1 MLEEEIRALGH
12 AVERTDATGVEV
24 QGTMFDAMRL
34 NLESRIAMRVL
45 TLVEQFPCTHPDQLQ
60 KQAGRIAW
68 EMIVPAS
75 GYLSITSTIRHPS
88 IDNTMF
94 ANLRLKDAIVD
105 RIRSVHDKRPDS
117 GPDRTGVVVHLHW
130 HGDTAQVWIDTSGQ
144 KLSDRGYRKMPHAAP
159 LRETLA
165 AAILHRTG
173 WPGNTPL
180 VIPMCGS
187 GTLAIEGALL
197 AAGRPPGLLRSQ
209 FAFQH
214 LHGFNTQLWAD
225 LRRDATP
232 KKPRRSRAALPP
244 IIATDRDPQAVEA
257 TRRNA
262 DTAGVG
268 HMIETAVCDFAG
280 TPLPDTPGHV
290 ILHPEYGL
298 RLGDE
303 DSLRPLY
310 KRMGDF
316 FKQQCGGWSGWIFT
330 GNLDLAKSVG
340 LKTAC
345 RVPMRHAKV
354 DARLLGYELWSGSR
368 EQSEVAS

>member
-1 MLEEEIRALGH
+1 MLEQEARALGQN
-12 AVERTDATGVEV
+12 VESVDTTGVEFK
-24 QGTMFDAMRL
+24 GSSFDAMRL

-45 TLVEQFPCTHPDQLQ
+45 TLVKRFRCEGPDQL
-60 KQAGRIAW
+60 KRMVGKIEWDTIIPAG
-68 EMIVPAS
+68 
-75 GYLSITSTIRHPS
+75 GYLSVTSTVHHPS

-94 ANLRLKDAIVD
+94 ASLLVKDAIVD
-105 RIRSVHDKRPDS
+105 RIRSVHGRRPDS
-117 GPDRTGVVVHLHW
+117 GPLRTGAVVHLHW
-130 HGDTAQVWIDTSGQ
+130 HGDSAGIWIDTSGQ

-165 AAILHRTG
+165 AAILLRTG
-173 WPGNTPL
+173 WTKSAPL

-187 GTLAIEGALL
+187 GTLAIEAALM

-214 LHGFNTQLWAD
+214 LHGFNSQLWAD
-225 LRRDATP
+225 LRRDVTP
-232 KKPRRSRAALPP
+232 RKPRRGRPERP
-244 IIATDRDPQAVEA
+244 TIIATDHDPQAVEA

-262 DTAGVG
+262 ETAGVG
-268 HMIETAVCDFAG
+268 HMIETAVCDFAD
-280 TPLPDTPGHV
+280 TPLPDTPGHI

-303 DSLRPLY
+303 AALQPVY

-330 GNLDLAKSVG
+330 GNLKLAKSVG

-354 DARLLGYELWSGSR
+354 DARLLGYELWAGSR
-368 EQSEVAS
+368 ERSEAAS

>member
-1 MLEEEIRALGH
+1 MLEEEVRALGRH
-12 AVERTDATGVEV
+12 VESSDTTGVEV
-24 QGTMFDAMRL
+24 QGTLFDAMRL
-34 NLESRIAMRVL
+34 NLESRIAMRIL
-45 TLVEQFPCTHPDQLQ
+45 TLVKRFPCVHPDQLQ
-60 KQAGRIAW
+60 RETAKIAW
-68 EMIVPAS
+68 DTIVPTT
-75 GYLSITSTIRHPS
+75 GYLSVTSTVRHSS

-94 ANLRLKDAIVD
+94 ASLRLKDAIVD
-105 RIRSVHDKRPDS
+105 RIRSVHGTRPDS
-117 GPDRTGVVVHLHW
+117 GPLRTGVVVHLHW
-130 HGDTAQVWIDTSGQ
+130 HGDTAQIWLDTSGQ

-165 AAILHRTG
+165 AAILRRAG
-173 WPGNTPL
+173 WPGTTPL

-214 LHGFNTQLWAD
+214 LQGFNTQLWAD
-225 LRRDATP
+225 LRREVTP
-232 KKPRRSRAALPP
+232 KKPRRPRTDLPP
-244 IIATDRDPQAVEA
+244 IIATDHDPQAVEA

-262 DTAGVG
+262 ETAGVG
-268 HMIETAVCDFAG
+268 HMIQTAVCDFAD
-280 TPLPDTPGHV
+280 TSLPETPGHI

-303 DSLRPLY
+303 TALKPLY

-316 FKQQCGGWSGWIFT
+316 FKQRCGGWSGWIFT

-345 RVPMRHAKV
+345 RVPMKHAKV
-354 DARLLGYELWSGSR
+354 DARLLGYELWTGTR
-368 EQSEVAS
+368 ERSEVST